1 MESQLIPLQQ
11 RMQAE
16 GQNHSLPAG
25 VRRSSTG
32 SLGASCASATQAAV
46 QLVPNG
52 MDRYTQDP
60 SREKW
65 RRRVVVALSVAF
77 ISSLVTVAISLVLR
91 WDIQV
96 IIPEVVEGFAIF
108 ILGWML
114 YARRAKRRILG
125 ERVSQVMDCRS
136 QSRRYLSFVY
146 AGWCLVD
153 ALQWAACA
161 VITEAFRIRNRH
173 SVSNEN
179 TFETQIMTDLSVCLN
194 AVLIAPYRAIVAIVV
209 V

>member
-1 MESQLIPLQQ
+1 
-11 RMQAE
+11 
-16 GQNHSLPAG
+16 
-25 VRRSSTG
+25 
-32 SLGASCASATQAAV
+32 
-46 QLVPNG
+46 
-52 MDRYTQDP
+52 
-60 SREKW
+60 
-65 RRRVVVALSVAF
+65 
-77 ISSLVTVAISLVLR
+77 
-91 WDIQV
+91 
-96 IIPEVVEGFAIF
+96 
-108 ILGWML
+108 ML

-179 TFETQIMTDLSVCLN
+179 TFETQIMMDLSVCLN

-209 V
+209 VKWTAEPESRTLLGSHPGSDLSIS